1 MRIKLVAVY
10 LLVFLL
16 FAGLMVWRADN
27 LMFAD
32 KLTWSEAQS
41 RAQISALVHSLES
54 ESQLFLNVAEQTS
67 KHLGDSDRD
76 FAKGEVFEQFLFFA
90 KLTPPSAPGQEWIL
104 KNKFNVEPSKIKSWS
119 ASYSLL
125 AMKNIAPETVK
136 PGELSL
142 FTLLDPNRN
151 IYLLWVFH
159 FPKNNWALAITDSRV
174 LQKLID
180 SQKGQM
186 STLAIINDLGQ
197 TLGHSTP
204 EYIGNL
210 LTEDPMIADMLKS
223 KNPSGSGLF
232 KDLNSQQIQS
242 FYEKNPIGNF
252 YIVVMTSVKQ
262 LLAERTGLQVQFVLL
277 SLGFLL
283 IGLSSIF
290 FLTKDSDEESALQ
303 MMPKAQV
310 FNPKLNAAKP
320 SAGATPGSTPIAPK
334 SEAASETK
342 LQNFM
347 SLSSTLVHEFRAPLN
362 SVLAHTQIL
371 KAKDR
376 SENLEIIEKET
387 RNMRDIMQKLLVFSG
402 ETEVRRGPVKVE
414 ALIQRALNQ
423 IQPKFAQKN
432 IKLIKNFLPTVDITS
447 SDDLLFKVFVHILNN
462 AVEAMDRVAKK
473 ELFIGLKSNSEWV
486 EIEFKDTG
494 EGIEPK
500 NLEKIYD
507 PFYTTKSS
515 QQHSGLGL
523 SSSLG
528 IMRELRGQLT
538 VQSEIG
544 KGSSVKVYIPLKVT
558 EEVYGSVDNK
568 KSASN
573 SVMSEP
579 QAPRTPPPSQRKE
592 FVINKEDLKLESVT
606 DDTVPRLKKFLVKDG
621 QENFPPSPA
630 NPGIDVPEI
639 EKSKPAFFMASA
651 PEGKSTIDSGTQAFV
666 LVDDEVDAAL
676 DSLDKIS
683 EEASESEEPK
693 PKKKVQP
700 ESAETADD
708 EEGILKLEAPVA
720 TKPSAMAVHSPAKA
734 VRLEKPKINLN
745 RKSETDELSITIR
758 KPGSKV

>member
-1 MRIKLVAVY
+1 MRNKLVAVY

-54 ESQLFLNVAEQTS
+54 ESQLFLSVAEQTS
-67 KHLGDSDRD
+67 KQLGDTDKD
-76 FAKGEVFEQFLFFA
+76 YAKGEVFDQFLFFA
-90 KLTPPSAPGQEWIL
+90 KLTPPAAEGQEWIL
-104 KNKFNVEPSKIKSWS
+104 KNKFNFEPSTIKTWS

-125 AMKNIAPETVK
+125 AIKNIAPESVK

-180 SQKGQM
+180 GQKGQM

-210 LTEDPMIADMLKS
+210 LTEDPMIAEMLKS

-232 KDLNSQQIQS
+232 KDLNNQEIQS

-252 YIVVMTSVKQ
+252 YIVIMTSVKQ
-262 LLAERTGLQVQFVLL
+262 LLSERTGLQIQFILL

-283 IGLSSIF
+283 IGLASIF
-290 FLTKDSDEESALQ
+290 FLTKGADDELPPAQ
-303 MMPKAQV
+303 PMPKSPV
-310 FNPKLNAAKP
+310 FDPKTNTPKP
-320 SAGATPGSTPIAPK
+320 APSGTLAAPK
-334 SEAASETK
+334 SEASTEAK

-371 KAKDR
+371 KAKEK
-376 SENLEIIEKET
+376 SENLDVIEKET
-387 RNMRDIMQKLLVFSG
+387 RSMRDIMQKLLVFSG
-402 ETEVRRGPVKVE
+402 EAEVKRGPVKVE
-414 ALIQRALNQ
+414 ALIQRALNLV
-423 IQPKFAQKN
+423 QPKFAQKN
-432 IKLIKNFLPTVDITS
+432 IKLIKNFLPTGDITS
-447 SDDLLFKVFVHILNN
+447 SEDLLYKVFVHVLNN
-462 AVEAMDRVAKK
+462 AIEAMDRVAKK

-494 EGIEPK
+494 EGIEAR
-500 NLEKIYD
+500 NLEKIFD
-507 PFYTTKSS
+507 PFYTTRSNL
-515 QQHSGLGL
+515 QHSGLGL

-528 IMRELRGQLT
+528 IMKELKGQLT
-538 VQSEIG
+538 VQSELG
-544 KGSSVKVYIPLKVT
+544 KGSSVKVYIPLKSSD
-558 EEVYGSVDNK
+558 EGYGIVETK
-568 KSASN
+568 RIAVSAN
-573 SVMSEP
+573 LMEP
-579 QAPRTPPPSQRKE
+579 PAPKTPPPSQRKE
-592 FVINKEDLKLESVT
+592 MVINKDDLKLESVT
-606 DDTVPRLKKFLVKDG
+606 DDTVPQLKQFLVKDG
-621 QENFPPSPA
+621 KENFPPSPL
-630 NPGIDVPEI
+630 NPGIDIPDLD
-639 EKSKPAFFMASA
+639 KSKPAFMAAA
-651 PEGKSTIDSGTQAFV
+651 PPTSTVDSGTQAFV

-676 DSLDKIS
+676 DSLDEIS
-683 EEASESEEPK
+683 EEAAESEKPK
-693 PKKKVQP
+693 PKKKPQP
-700 ESAETADD
+700 AEDV
-708 EEGILKLEAPVA
+708 EEDVAQGFLKLEAPVA
-720 TKPSAMAVHSPAKA
+720 PKPSPVAINSPAKT
-734 VRLEKPKINLN
+734 VRLEKPKIQLN
-745 RKSETDELSITIR
+745 KKTESDELSFTVR
-758 KPGSKV
+758 KPGGKV

>member
-1 MRIKLVAVY
+1 MRIKLVTVY

-16 FAGLMVWRADN
+16 FAGLMVWRADS

-54 ESQLFLNVAEQTS
+54 ESQLFLSVAEQTS
-67 KHLGDSDRD
+67 KQLGDTDKD
-76 FAKGEVFEQFLFFA
+76 FAKGEVFDQFLFFA
-90 KLTPPSAPGQEWIL
+90 KLAPPAAPGQEWIL
-104 KNKFNVEPSKIKSWS
+104 KNKFNVEGSTIKNWS
-119 ASYSLL
+119 ASYALL
-125 AMKNIAPETVK
+125 AIKNIAPESVK

-159 FPKNNWALAITDSRV
+159 FTKNNWALAITDSRV

-180 SQKGQM
+180 SQKGQI
-186 STLAIINDLGQ
+186 STLAIINEMGQ

-210 LTEDPMIADMLKS
+210 LTEDPMIAEMLKS

-232 KDLNSQQIQS
+232 KDLNNQEIQS

-262 LLAERTGLQVQFVLL
+262 LLSERTGLQTQFILL

-283 IGLSSIF
+283 IGLASIF
-290 FLTKDSDEESALQ
+290 FLTKDADEESQLQ
-303 MMPKAQV
+303 QPMPKAVV
-310 FNPKLNAAKP
+310 FDPKSNAAKTAAGSVP
-320 SAGATPGSTPIAPK
+320 SASKP
-334 SEAASETK
+334 EAVNETK

-371 KAKDR
+371 KAKEK

-402 ETEVRRGPVKVE
+402 ETEVKKGPVMVE
-414 ALIQRALNQ
+414 SLIQRALNLVQ
-423 IQPKFAQKN
+423 SKLAQKN
-432 IKLIKNFLPTVDITS
+432 IKLIKNFLPTSDITS
-447 SDDLLFKVFVHILNN
+447 SEELLYKVFINVLNN
-462 AVEAMDRVAKK
+462 AIEAMDRVGKK
-473 ELFIGLKSNSEWV
+473 ELFIGLKSNNEWV
-486 EIEFKDTG
+486 EVEFKDTG
-494 EGIEPK
+494 EGIEAR

-507 PFYTTKSS
+507 PFYTTKAQ

-528 IMRELRGQLT
+528 IMKELKGQLT

-544 KGSSVKVYIPLKVT
+544 KGTSVKVYIPLKAVD
-558 EEVYGSVDNK
+558 EGYGYVETKRIAVS
-568 KSASN
+568 SN
-573 SVMSEP
+573 LVEP
-579 QAPRTPPPSQRKE
+579 QVPKTPPPSQRKE
-592 FVINKEDLKLESVT
+592 MIISKDDLKLESVT
-606 DDTVPRLKKFLVKDG
+606 DDTVPRLRQFLVKDG
-621 QENFPPSPA
+621 KENFPPAPD
-630 NPGIDVPEI
+630 NPGIDVPDMD
-639 EKSKPAFFMASA
+639 KSKPAFMTTTA
-651 PEGKSTIDSGTQAFV
+651 PKSTVDSGTQAFV

-676 DSLDKIS
+676 DSLDEIS
-683 EEASESEEPK
+683 DEAAESEK
-693 PKKKVQP
+693 PKRKAPTEPEKV
-700 ESAETADD
+700 EDD
-708 EEGILKLEAPVA
+708 EAKGLLKLDAPVA
-720 TKPSAMAVHSPAKA
+720 PKPSPMAVNSPVKSI
-734 VRLEKPKINLN
+734 RLEKPKIQLT
-745 RKSETDELSITIR
+745 RKSESDELSITVR
-758 KPGSKV
+758 KPGGKV